1 MHSSRRFPPSSFQT
15 MTRDQLTI
23 AVVALAIS
31 FVAITE
37 VMLSL
42 M

>member
-1 MHSSRRFPPSSFQT
+1 MI
-15 MTRDQLTI
+15 RDQLTVAI
-23 AVVALAIS
+23 AAFAIS

-42 M
+42 MYH

>member
-1 MHSSRRFPPSSFQT
+1 MPRRFQPSSFQT
-15 MTRDQLTI
+15 VTRDQLAI

>member
-1 MHSSRRFPPSSFQT
+1 MIIPG
-15 MTRDQLTI
+15 QLTTAI
-23 AVVALAIS
+23 VALAIS